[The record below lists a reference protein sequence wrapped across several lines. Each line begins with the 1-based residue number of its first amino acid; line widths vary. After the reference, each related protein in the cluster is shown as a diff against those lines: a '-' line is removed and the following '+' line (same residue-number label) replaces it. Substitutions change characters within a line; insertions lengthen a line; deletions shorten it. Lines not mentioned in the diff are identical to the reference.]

1 MEIKRKYY
9 VRDWL
14 LITGMGEGG
23 GGGYNTGRDGRKK
36 FSHAEG
42 GAQKF

>member
-14 LITGMGEGG
+14 LITGMGEG